1 MAGAKRKSA
10 AKTAARER
18 AKTAAEASIK
28 KERRLL
34 DQAEAFFLE
43 TFDFEKKR
51 QTLKD
56 KIAKLQGELASL
68 DPVTARAGQLVVSMK
83 DEGLTNKEIGQRLQL
98 SPQEVRSFLLAGER
112 NTDEEPENNTDRSD
126 QNNDQH
132 TTNTSGSEQS
142 ALTSSQS

>member
-51 QTLKD
+51 QALKD

-112 NTDEEPENNTDRSD
+112 ESDDSSKDTVVSDEKT
-126 QNNDQH
+126 
-132 TTNTSGSEQS
+132 
-142 ALTSSQS
+142 A

>member
-18 AKTAAEASIK
+18 AKAAAESSLK

-34 DQAEAFFLE
+34 DKAEAFFLE

-51 QTLKD
+51 QALKD
-56 KIAKLQGELASL
+56 KIAKLEGELSSL
-68 DPVTARAGQLVVSMK
+68 DPVTARAGKLVVSMK
-83 DEGLTNKEIGQRLQL
+83 DEGLTNKEIGERLQL

-112 NTDEEPENNTDRSD
+112 NADEPENDTQRSD
-126 QNNDQH
+126 QNNDQYA
-132 TTNTSGSEQS
+132 TSSLDSEQGS
-142 ALTSSQS
+142 LAGRES

>member
-1 MAGAKRKSA
+1 MAGTKRKSA

-18 AKTAAEASIK
+18 AKAAAENSLK

-34 DQAEAFFLE
+34 DKAEAFFLE

-51 QTLKD
+51 QALKD
-56 KIAKLQGELASL
+56 KIAKLEGELSSL
-68 DPVTARAGQLVVSMK
+68 DPVIARAGKLVVSMK
-83 DEGLTNKEIGQRLQL
+83 DEGLTNKEIGERLQL

-112 NTDEEPENNTDRSD
+112 NADEPENDTQRSD

-132 TTNTSGSEQS
+132 TTSSTDSEQGS
-142 ALTSSQS
+142 LAGRES